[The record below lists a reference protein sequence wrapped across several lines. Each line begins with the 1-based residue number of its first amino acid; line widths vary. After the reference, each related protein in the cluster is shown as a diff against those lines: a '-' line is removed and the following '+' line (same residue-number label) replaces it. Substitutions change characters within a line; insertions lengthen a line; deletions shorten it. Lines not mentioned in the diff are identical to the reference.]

1 MTTLASVPIWDYA
14 SAMHIVALRNLESY
28 WHRPSRS
35 DAEGALKAWF
45 AEAKSAQWT
54 CPQDVKNQYA
64 DASIIANNRVVFN
77 IKGNDHRL
85 IVAIAYRMQYVYV
98 KFIGTHAEYDK
109 IDAAV
114 VDQFKGV

>member
-1 MTTLASVPIWDYA
+1 MQV
-14 SAMHIVALRNLESY
+14 VALRNLMSY
-28 WHRPSRS
+28 GQQPNRS
-35 DAEGALKAWF
+35 DAAGALQAWF
-45 AEAKSAQWT
+45 AEAKSAKWI

-64 DASIIANNRVVFN
+64 NASIISNNRIVFN
-77 IKGNDHRL
+77 VKGNDYRL

-109 IDAAV
+109 VDAAS

>member
-1 MTTLASVPIWDYA
+1 MQK
-14 SAMHIVALRNLESY
+14 VALRTLESY
-28 WHRPSRS
+28 WRQPNRS

-45 AEAKSAQWT
+45 AEAKLAQWT
-54 CPQDVKNQYA
+54 TPQDVKNQYA
-64 DASIIANNRVVFN
+64 NASIIANNRVVFN
-77 IKGNDHRL
+77 IKGNDYRL

-109 IDAAV
+109 VDATV